1 VQSRVCVRHICW
13 RLICACEYRRLN
25 LGPFAFSTALIALLF
40 GLVAGLGTAGF
51 LRKRGW
57 PDAGNALYLALG
69 GGLLLAR
76 VAYVIG
82 WRHQY
87 LEQPLSM
94 LDLRDGGFDPVAGLL
109 GLALATALLAWRSAS
124 LRKAL
129 VASVAAGVLG
139 WGFATLAAHL
149 LRDATRQ
156 SLPAMTLRDL
166 DGHEVPLPSLA
177 GKPMVVNL
185 WATWCG
191 PCRREMPVLV
201 EAQRRLPQVRFVF
214 VNQGEDA
221 ATVADYLR
229 DEGLAPRHVLI
240 DGNHDL
246 STRFGVRGYPT
257 TLFLGADGTVR
268 DRAMGEL
275 SRATLAERL
284 RRIASQPAGTAL
296 NPPGAASPR
305 Y

>member
-1 VQSRVCVRHICW
+1 MNRTLVVALVVIGAAFGAVGTWLAERVAPGELSGADRARIEHTVRDYI
-13 RLICACEYRRLN
+13 LANPDIIPEAMQRLN
-25 LGPFAFSTALIALLF
+25 DRENAKVIATMRS
-40 GLVAGLGTAGF
+40 AIET
-51 LRKRGW
+51 
-57 PDAGNALYLALG
+57 PYGNAYMGNPKGDVTLVEYYDYNCG
-69 GGLLLAR
+69 YCR
-76 VAYVIG
+76 
-82 WRHQY
+82 
-87 LEQPLSM
+87 
-94 LDLRDGGFDPVAGLL
+94 
-109 GLALATALLAWRSAS
+109 AS
-124 LRKAL
+124 LPTLDKL
-129 VASVAAGVLG
+129 VQADPK
-139 WGFATLAAHL
+139 
-149 LRDATRQ
+149 LRI
-156 SLPAMTLRDL
+156 
-166 DGHEVPLPSLA
+166 VF
-177 GKPMVVNL
+177 
-185 WATWCG
+185 
-191 PCRREMPVLV
+191 REMPVLV